1 MQRITHLKK
10 KSNKGQTGEEKTR
23 EYAARGNPDRKVLG
37 LSKNCR
43 NLDDT
48 THKISRTKRRHESTQ
63 LGETRTERSSDSV
76 RTAETMTTPHTEK
89 KTRSSEFEN

>member
-10 KSNKGQTGEEKTR
+10 KSNKDQTDKEKTR

-48 THKISRTKRRHESTQ
+48 THKISWTKRRHESTQ
-63 LGETRTERSSDSV
+63 LGETRTERSPDSV
-76 RTAETMTTPHTEK
+76 RTAEITATSYMEK
-89 KTRSSEFEN
+89 E